1 MPILWTIDH
10 AERMDVG
17 TVQEP
22 LRQVDVEKYLEGMTR
37 SATSSYVIS
46 LDLTRS
52 SLAVGR

>member
-17 TVQEP
+17 TVQGA

-37 SATSSYVIS
+37 SATSFYGIS

-52 SLAVGR
+52 SLAMGR